1 MSVPYEQTNISGTVL
16 TSTSVRIDWYPLAN
30 PAITG
35 YRIICEPKNNNPNLV
50 DKNARFMI
58 ITDLT
63 PSTTYT
69 FTLVPILPTLV
80 PILDTTPSG
89 NSSSVNVT
97 PYPLTLSV
105 PYGPTHISGTVI
117 DSTSVNITWSE
128 PIFNGNSPITGY
140 RIICVP
146 DNNKIN
152 LTNNPDDRSMTITG
166 LNASTTYTFTVLA
179 INLLGNSSSI
189 NVIAYT
195 NKLAILSY
203 NCACKGTSASVN
215 TPITP
220 SEGSRIDSLSYYG
233 SKLGV
238 TQARVKELLKRG
250 LQFGN
255 EGTRIARLQELTV
268 SSSYS
273 LLNRPI
279 ILPRCPPLPPP
290 AAPPA
295 RACVLTKN
303 QK

>member
-1 MSVPYEQTNISGTVL
+1 MSVPYWQTNISGTVL
-16 TSTSVRIDWYPLAN
+16 NSTSVRIDW
-30 PAITG
+30 
-35 YRIICEPKNNNPNLV
+35 E
-50 DKNARFMI
+50 
-58 ITDLT
+58 T
-63 PSTTYT
+63 PIS
-69 FTLVPILPTLV
+69 
-80 PILDTTPSG
+80 DG
-89 NSSSVNVT
+89 NS
-97 PYPLTLSV
+97 
-105 PYGPTHISGTVI
+105 I
-117 DSTSVNITWSE
+117 
-128 PIFNGNSPITGY
+128 ITGY

-146 DNNKIN
+146 DNNKPN
-152 LTNNPDDRSMTITG
+152 LAGPNDRSMTITG

-179 INLLGNSSSI
+179 INSIGNSSSI
-189 NVIAYT
+189 YVTSYAKPIITSKDRDCFNYVKPFLGY
-195 NKLAILSY
+195 Y
-203 NCACKGTSASVN
+203 NCSYTCKGNSVN

-220 SEGSRIDSLSYYG
+220 SEGSRIDSLGCYG

-268 SSSYS
+268 ASSSS

-279 ILPRCPPLPPP
+279 ILARCPPLPPP